1 MINAII
7 EGISTA
13 LYGWFGDRYEIHAEE
28 IKQDLKEPCF
38 FIACMNPTHD
48 LFLGRRY
55 FRENGF
61 CIQYFPESGQVQR
74 ECLDVAES
82 MTECLEVIS
91 ADGVPIRG
99 TKMKYEVV
107 DEVLHFFVNYDY
119 FVYKPADST
128 PMEEISITQKAE

>member
-7 EGISTA
+7 GGISTA

-38 FIACMNPTHD
+38 FIACINPTHD

-55 FRENGF
+55 FRENSF
-61 CIQYFPESGQVQR
+61 SIQYFPESEHVQR

-91 ADGVPIRG
+91 VDGVPIRG
-99 TKMKYEVV
+99 TKMKYEVI
-107 DEVLHFFVNYDY
+107 DEVLHFFVNYDC
-119 FVYKPADST
+119 FVYKTEDST
-128 PMEEISITQKAE
+128 PMEEIGITQKAE